1 MQCRSNFVSI
11 IKRKITQFKN
21 WKMICT
27 HSSAKVRC
35 KWIKIWKYTQYHRYA
50 NENDTPHPYDS
61 YNLKD
66 SHKFWRWYGERIR
79 RSWNTHALVA
89 EHKIVQTL
97 WKLIWQFLKCSRR
110 VIIWLSKSFTRPLHQ
125 RNENKCT
132 LLCEHSYTQMCI
144 EALAS
149 WCMDKDNV
157 I

>member
-1 MQCRSNFVSI
+1 MQCISNFVSI

-35 KWIKIWKYTQYHRYA
+35 KWIKIWKYAQYHRYA
-50 NENDTPHPYDS
+50 NENDTPHPYDN

-97 WKLIWQFLKCSRR
+97 WKLIWQFLKWFKESDYMTQQILYKTLTTEEWKQMHSFMWTFLYTNVHRS
-110 VIIWLSKSFTRPLHQ
+110 LSQLV
-125 RNENKCT
+125 
-132 LLCEHSYTQMCI
+132 YG
-144 EALAS
+144 
-149 WCMDKDNV
+149 
-157 I
+157 

>member
-35 KWIKIWKYTQYHRYA
+35 KWIKIWKYIQYHRYA

-97 WKLIWQFLKCSRR
+97 WKLIWQFLKWFKESYYMTQQILYKTLTSEEWKQMHSFMWTFLYTNVHRS
-110 VIIWLSKSFTRPLHQ
+110 LSQLV
-125 RNENKCT
+125 
-132 LLCEHSYTQMCI
+132 YG
-144 EALAS
+144 
-149 WCMDKDNV
+149 
-157 I
+157 